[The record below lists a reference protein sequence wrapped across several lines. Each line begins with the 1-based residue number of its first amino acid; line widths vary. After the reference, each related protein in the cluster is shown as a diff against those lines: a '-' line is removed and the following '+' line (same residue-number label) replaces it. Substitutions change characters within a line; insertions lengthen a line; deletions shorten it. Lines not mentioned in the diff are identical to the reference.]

1 MVLLSFLVVAG
12 CSRRDILDDYPVSG
26 VEVRLDWNGMTEKL
40 PEGVRIIFYPKGDNG
55 RKVDTYLP
63 VKGGHVGVPPG
74 IYSVVVYNYD
84 TETVLVR
91 GDESYETI
99 ETYTGL
105 CNFGIA
111 GTEKMVW
118 GPEDFYTTCVDELM
132 VEKSDESLILK
143 LSPKLVVKT
152 YHFSIKVTG
161 IKNISQV
168 FGSVV
173 GMADHY
179 LLGKSFSLCDGC
191 PIYFDVVRGKDT
203 IEGSF
208 TTFGISQIVRT
219 RAENTEVSLNLLLL
233 KVDDTVQEVK
243 VDVTEVIHK
252 SEAGGETDKPEI
264 DVPIED
270 EIKVDDVETPP
281 DGNGGMNGD
290 VDDWEDETDIV
301 IPVE

>member
-1 MVLLSFLVVAG
+1 M
-12 CSRRDILDDYPVSG
+12 
-26 VEVRLDWNGMTEKL
+26 
-40 PEGVRIIFYPKGDNG
+40 
-55 RKVDTYLP
+55 
-63 VKGGHVGVPPG
+63 
-74 IYSVVVYNYD
+74 
-84 TETVLVR
+84 
-91 GDESYETI
+91 
-99 ETYTGL
+99 
-105 CNFGIA
+105 
-111 GTEKMVW
+111 
-118 GPEDFYTTCVDELM
+118 
-132 VEKSDESLILK
+132 ILK

-233 KVDDTVQEVK
+233 RVDDTVQEVK
-243 VDVTEVIHK
+243 VDVTSDTQI
-252 SEAGGETDKPEI
+252 GGWWR
-264 DVPIED
+264 
-270 EIKVDDVETPP
+270 
-281 DGNGGMNGD
+281 N
-290 VDDWEDETDIV
+290 
-301 IPVE
+301 